1 MSSYEIHTS
10 DTFMFKIS
18 TKIKKLRIDAEH
30 MAPRVLT
37 MVLRR
42 PEINYLNVIVHSQCV
57 RRKM

>member
-1 MSSYEIHTS
+1 MQKFMYE
-10 DTFMFKIS
+10 
-18 TKIKKLRIDAEH
+18 EH